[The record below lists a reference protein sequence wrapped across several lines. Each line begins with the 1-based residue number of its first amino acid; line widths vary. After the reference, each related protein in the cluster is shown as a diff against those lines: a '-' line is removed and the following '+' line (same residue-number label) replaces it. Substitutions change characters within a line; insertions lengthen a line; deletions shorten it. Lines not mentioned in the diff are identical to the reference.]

1 MKAVFDNIQTSLLE
15 ILDTAKSSIEIAVA
29 WFTNAVLMEC
39 LINKLSQGVKVTLI
53 LNNDSINNNK
63 LNVRYLETLITK
75 GCKIHWINYP
85 ELMHQ
90 KFCVIDNVLVANG
103 SYNWTYYAE
112 CHNRENVTIIDNA
125 SIVKAF
131 HEEFNKML
139 SIYPHSDEIPSVGD
153 SGYNKREIDQYRHKD
168 YQFSSNYYNDLPE
181 FKIIS
186 DWTDSSVTHFRVES
200 RAKFSFVIKWA
211 QDDSEYLIY
220 SSFDDNKHICEYD
233 ESKGIG
239 HANIIG
245 KQCFKLFAIPNGHDI
260 SCRVSKDEVLVG
272 NCSQSSNALSNA
284 AILLY
289 SSYQIMPK
297 VLVNE
302 HLRFR
307 YNKFCIAVQISIES
321 TVADSFEFSIESMLG
336 IKEWQQSKKNGRAIN
351 IKYISIP
358 DGRRYYMVIRTKKSS
373 VIKIKVEYLKEE
385 HFFELKVKND
395 TITYVGYFCNQ
406 SEKYGTK
413 KLFVQQ
419 GIIK

>member
-1 MKAVFDNIQTSLLE
+1 
-15 ILDTAKSSIEIAVA
+15 
-29 WFTNAVLMEC
+29 
-39 LINKLSQGVKVTLI
+39 
-53 LNNDSINNNK
+53 
-63 LNVRYLETLITK
+63 
-75 GCKIHWINYP
+75 
-85 ELMHQ
+85 
-90 KFCVIDNVLVANG
+90 
-103 SYNWTYYAE
+103 
-112 CHNRENVTIIDNA
+112 
-125 SIVKAF
+125 
-131 HEEFNKML
+131 
-139 SIYPHSDEIPSVGD
+139 
-153 SGYNKREIDQYRHKD
+153 
-168 YQFSSNYYNDLPE
+168 
-181 FKIIS
+181 
-186 DWTDSSVTHFRVES
+186 
-200 RAKFSFVIKWA
+200 
-211 QDDSEYLIY
+211 
-220 SSFDDNKHICEYD
+220 
-233 ESKGIG
+233 
-239 HANIIG
+239 
-245 KQCFKLFAIPNGHDI
+245 
-260 SCRVSKDEVLVG
+260 
-272 NCSQSSNALSNA
+272 
-284 AILLY
+284 
-289 SSYQIMPK
+289 MPK